1 MTGKRVVLIVAA
13 VVVIAGLLLVVLPE
27 MGVVEWDLYR
37 VERSTVYDGYSSS
50 VRTIEADWNPTTS
63 ILVSY
68 GDEGSPSYTMEN
80 SGVTSSSGNLQV
92 KVDLRPTIW
101 GSYRTPLYK
110 SFTVEYLVKTDAATA
125 DGRFEFSVNA
135 TGRTKLKIVGLCSS
149 SRALQ
154 MAKDEVVRRTAEYL
168 QAQLA
173 KR

>member
-13 VVVIAGLLLVVLPE
+13 VVAIAGLLLVVLPE
-27 MGVVEWDLYR
+27 LGLVEWDLYR
-37 VERSTVYDGYSSS
+37 VEISTVYDGYSSS
-50 VRTIEADWNPTTS
+50 ARTIEAGWNPATS

-68 GDEGSPSYTMEN
+68 VGEGSPGYTLDN
-80 SGVTSSSGNLQV
+80 SGVTSSSGTLQV
-92 KVDLRPTIW
+92 RVDLSPTIL
-101 GSYRTPLYK
+101 GSYRTPLFK
-110 SFTVEYLVKTDAATA
+110 SFTLEYPVKTDAATA

-149 SRALQ
+149 RRALQ

-173 KR
+173 RR